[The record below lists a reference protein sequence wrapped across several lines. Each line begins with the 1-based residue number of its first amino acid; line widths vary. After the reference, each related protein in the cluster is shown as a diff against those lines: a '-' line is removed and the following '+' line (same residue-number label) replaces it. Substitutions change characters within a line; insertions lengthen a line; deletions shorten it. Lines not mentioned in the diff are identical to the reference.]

1 MQKICI
7 IGDGLTSL
15 SAAVILSQENIKID
29 LYAGNNLKKKNDNRT
44 TAVSESSFQFIR
56 KKFNIKKKNIFWPCK
71 EIKLFYED
79 VKSINNFL
87 LRYFSF
93 FQ

>member
-29 LYAGNNLKKKNDNRT
+29 LYAGNNLKKKMIIERRLYLK
-44 TAVSESSFQFIR
+44 V
-56 KKFNIKKKNIFWPCK
+56 
-71 EIKLFYED
+71 
-79 VKSINNFL
+79 V
-87 LRYFSF
+87 FSL
-93 FQ
+93 